1 MKHYYRARVNP
12 TAPLMVVESE
22 WEAKEMKLN
31 REYDEVDEDGLPV
44 VNEDDITSDE
54 KQFIPFSR

>member
-1 MKHYYRARVNP
+1 MKHYYRCCVNP
-12 TAPLMVVESE
+12 TAPLLVLDSE
-22 WEAKEMKLN
+22 WEAQEMKLN

-44 VNEDDITSDE
+44 VTDLPSEE